1 MIDPGRISSKSTAGP
16 IYAYLYLIFRLLP
29 FYLWLFIFII
39 QPHKEERF
47 LFVAYPLICLNSAVA
62 IFLIRGWFDRLMS
75 FRHMHI
81 TVSKISIKSSH
92 NKFVNYFCFIIRML
106 EDIA

>member
-1 MIDPGRISSKSTAGP
+1 MIQIVTFVLDTGRISSKSSTGP

-29 FYLWLFIFII
+29 FYLWLFTFII

-62 IFLIRGWFDRLMS
+62 IFLIRGWFDRLIS
-75 FRHMHI
+75 FLSDGYMPI
-81 TVSKISIKSSH
+81 TVSKMSK
-92 NKFVNYFCFIIRML
+92 VIINC
-106 EDIA
+106 